1 MSKIFTHLVLGLT
14 LLFIG
19 AAQAQIQTPRAASP
33 QAKVSQTIGLTEI
46 TVDYSRPSVRG
57 REIYGTPI
65 AHYGF
70 QNLGF
75 GTSEAAPWRAGANEN
90 TKITFTHDVL
100 IGGGKVPA
108 GTYGY
113 FIALEE
119 NGPAT
124 VILSSNSSAWGSF
137 FYKPSE
143 DIARVRVTP
152 ETIDHQE
159 TLVFEFDEIT
169 ANSTVL
175 TLKWEELAF
184 PLKIDVPVAEVVLA
198 EARKA
203 MQDQPGFNRQTW
215 EQAAAY
221 ALQNNTA
228 LEEALSWIDNA
239 IAGKFYSQKT
249 YVNLS
254 TKAQLLKALG
264 RSEEADAI
272 MAEALDLA
280 TVLEMHQYGRQ
291 LIASGQ
297 VDKAMAVFKR
307 NAKQNPDT
315 WPVHYGLARGYS
327 AQGDYKQAAKHLE
340 KALANAPN
348 AASKARVAAN
358 LEKLKNNQDIN

>member
-1 MSKIFTHLVLGLT
+1 MSKIVTHLVIGLT
-14 LLFIG
+14 LLLIG
-19 AAQAQIQTPRAASP
+19 SAHAQIQTPRAASP
-33 QAKVSQTIGLTEI
+33 QASVSQTIGLTQI
-46 TVDYSRPSVRG
+46 HVDYSRPSVRG
-57 REIYGTPI
+57 RKIYGTPI

-75 GTSEAAPWRAGANEN
+75 GTSKAAPWRAGANEN
-90 TKITFTHDVL
+90 TKISFTHDVI
-100 IGGGKVPA
+100 IGGGVVPA

-124 VILSSNSSAWGSF
+124 IILSSNSSAWGSF
-137 FYKPSE
+137 FYDPSE
-143 DIARVRVTP
+143 DIARIRITP
-152 ETIDHQE
+152 ETITHQE
-159 TLVFEFDEIT
+159 TLVFEFDDIT

-175 TLKWEELAF
+175 ILKWEKMAF
-184 PLKIDVPVAEVVLA
+184 PLKIEVPVADVVLS

-215 EQAAAY
+215 EQAAGY
-221 ALQNNTA
+221 ALQNNTD
-228 LEEALSWIDNA
+228 LEEALGWIDNA

-249 YVNLS
+249 YSNLQI
-254 TKAQLLKALG
+254 KAQLLTALG
-264 RSEEADAI
+264 RGAEAEAI
-272 MAEALDLA
+272 MADALDLA

-291 LIASGQ
+291 LIAAGQ
-297 VDKAMAVFKR
+297 LDKAMEVFKR
-307 NAKQNPDT
+307 NAKENPNT

-348 AASKARVAAN
+348 DASRGRVAAN